1 MGESGGRWRTT
12 ACTPSTSRAAK
23 NAARRTASCATAPR
37 CTRWNRMN
45 ESKDNG
51 QLQNKHASSKPKES
65 EKGDACTLVL
75 FCARRLANRAEGK
88 RGFLTGRPCRH
99 RGLPPPP
106 PPPSPSNTMARR
118 RLTLYA
124 PMMPSS
130 FRFVL
135 SAPSFP
141 AWLFGLPAPPPAQ
154 PETPEIL
161 PPRPKTYLG
170 NVEPQTHFAPP
181 VGTKGFFTEARRVAK

>member
-1 MGESGGRWRTT
+1 MES
-12 ACTPSTSRAAK
+12 
-23 NAARRTASCATAPR
+23 
-37 CTRWNRMN
+37 N
-45 ESKDNG
+45 ESNRKTMVSFKTNMRH
-51 QLQNKHASSKPKES
+51 QNLKRVR
-65 EKGDACTLVL
+65 KGMLAPLFVFL
-75 FCARRLANRAEGK
+75 FCARRLANRAAGE
-88 RGFLTGRPCRH
+88 REFLTGRPCRH

-106 PPPSPSNTMARR
+106 PPPSPSNTMDIR

-135 SAPSFP
+135 SAPSFL
-141 AWLFGLPAPPPAQ
+141 AWRFGLPAPPPAQ

-181 VGTKGFFTEARRVAK
+181 VGNKGVFYRGETGRQMSVHIRCVFRV

>member
-1 MGESGGRWRTT
+1 
-12 ACTPSTSRAAK
+12 
-23 NAARRTASCATAPR
+23 
-37 CTRWNRMN
+37 MN

-106 PPPSPSNTMARR
+106 PPPSPSNTMDIR

-141 AWLFGLPAPPPAQ
+141 AWRFGLPAPPPA
-154 PETPEIL
+154 ETGNTGNIA
-161 PPRPKTYLG
+161 PKTENLLG
-170 NVEPQTHFAPP
+170 KCRAPNAFRSP
-181 VGTKGFFTEARRVAK
+181 RGNKGVFYRGETGRQMSVHIRCVFRV

>member
-1 MGESGGRWRTT
+1 M
-12 ACTPSTSRAAK
+12 
-23 NAARRTASCATAPR
+23 
-37 CTRWNRMN
+37 NRMN

-75 FCARRLANRAEGK
+75 FCARRLADRAAGE
-88 RGFLTGRPCRH
+88 REFLTGRPCRH

-106 PPPSPSNTMARR
+106 PPPPPSNTMDIR

-141 AWLFGLPAPPPAQ
+141 ASRLWLPAPPPA
-154 PETPEIL
+154 ETGNTGNIA
-161 PPRPKTYLG
+161 PKTENLLG
-170 NVEPQTHFAPP
+170 KCRAPNAFRSHRGNQG
-181 VGTKGFFTEARRVAK
+181 VFYRGEKGRQMSVHIRCVFRV

>member
-1 MGESGGRWRTT
+1 M
-12 ACTPSTSRAAK
+12 
-23 NAARRTASCATAPR
+23 
-37 CTRWNRMN
+37 NRMN

-65 EKGDACTLVL
+65 EKGDACTLGCCFFL
-75 FCARRLANRAEGK
+75 CETSRESG
-88 RGFLTGRPCRH
+88 RGEAGLVTGRPCRH

-106 PPPSPSNTMARR
+106 PPPSPSNTMDRR

-141 AWLFGLPAPPPAQ
+141 AWRFGCLRRRQRNRKHRKYCPQDRKPTWEMSSPKR
-154 PETPEIL
+154 ISL
-161 PPRPKTYLG
+161 PPW
-170 NVEPQTHFAPP
+170 EPRGFLQRRDRSPNECTSGAFFECKGTHYD
-181 VGTKGFFTEARRVAK
+181 RWQNC

>member
-1 MGESGGRWRTT
+1 MVSFKTNMRHQNLKRVRKGML
-12 ACTPSTSRAAK
+12 
-23 NAARRTASCATAPR
+23 AP
-37 CTRWNRMN
+37 
-45 ESKDNG
+45 
-51 QLQNKHASSKPKES
+51 
-65 EKGDACTLVL
+65 LVVVF
-75 FCARRLANRAEGK
+75 FCARRLANRAAGE

-106 PPPSPSNTMARR
+106 PPPSPSNTMDRR

-141 AWLFGLPAPPPAQ
+141 AWRFGCLRRRQRNRKHRKYCPQDRKPTWEMSSPKR
-154 PETPEIL
+154 ISL
-161 PPRPKTYLG
+161 PPWEQRGLLQRREGSPNECTHQVRFSSVREPTTTDGRIAEELLKNCVGRRPLCW
-170 NVEPQTHFAPP
+170 V
-181 VGTKGFFTEARRVAK
+181 

>member
-1 MGESGGRWRTT
+1 
-12 ACTPSTSRAAK
+12 
-23 NAARRTASCATAPR
+23 
-37 CTRWNRMN
+37 MN

-65 EKGDACTLVL
+65 EKGDACTLVCFFVL
-75 FCARRLANRAEGK
+75 CETSRESGSGGAGLV
-88 RGFLTGRPCRH
+88 TGRPCRH

-106 PPPSPSNTMARR
+106 PPPSPSNTMDIR

-141 AWLFGLPAPPPAQ
+141 AWLLGLPAPPPA
-154 PETPEIL
+154 ETGNTGNIA
-161 PPRPKTYLG
+161 PKTENLLG
-170 NVEPQTHFAPP
+170 KCRAPNAFRSP
-181 VGTKGFFTEARRVAK
+181 RGNKGVFYRGEKGRQMSVHIRCVFRV